1 MSELFGFTTWVITSV
16 IFIIVV
22 LGIVCLAQ
30 YTMLKE
36 IQKEHAHDLRQNY
49 ISMKDFNKFVMEHE
63 VEIFNKNTDIRRVT
77 VQHAKVEDENRKLLK
92 YISDMNERINVAV
105 DEMNY
110 EASTVNSVKIKSRP
124 MIASLREWE
133 SKDY

>member
-1 MSELFGFTTWVITSV
+1 
-16 IFIIVV
+16 
-22 LGIVCLAQ
+22 
-30 YTMLKE
+30 
-36 IQKEHAHDLRQNY
+36 
-49 ISMKDFNKFVMEHE
+49 MKDFNKFVMEHE